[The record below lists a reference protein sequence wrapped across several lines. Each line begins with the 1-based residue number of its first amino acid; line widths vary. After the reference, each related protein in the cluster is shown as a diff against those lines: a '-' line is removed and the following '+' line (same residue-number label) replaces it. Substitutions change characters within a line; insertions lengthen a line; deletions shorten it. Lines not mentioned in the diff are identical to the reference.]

1 MLLSRNEA
9 ATLGNI
15 ADGGRIG
22 ISMSSQA
29 GQHVISVLDYL
40 LILSSIL
47 VTLADVF
54 KSEDSL
60 LILARISIGL
70 LLGMSD
76 EYRGSLG

>member
-1 MLLSRNEA
+1 
-9 ATLGNI
+9 
-15 ADGGRIG
+15 
-22 ISMSSQA
+22 MSSQA